1 MVYFDIVPI
10 QHGYKDIKPH
20 TFNAA
25 GATLLI
31 VTHAHTQLPIV
42 LFEKSFRKIFSRVW
56 YGEAMF

>member
-42 LFEKSFRKIFSRVW
+42 LFEKSFRKIFSRV
-56 YGEAMF
+56 